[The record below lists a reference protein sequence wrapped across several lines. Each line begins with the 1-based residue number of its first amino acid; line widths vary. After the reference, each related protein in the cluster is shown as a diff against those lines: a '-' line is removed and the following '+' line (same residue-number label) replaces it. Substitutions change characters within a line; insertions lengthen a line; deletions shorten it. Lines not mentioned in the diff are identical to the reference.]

1 LPLFDPPRDD
11 SAETIATLKD
21 MGLQVR
27 MVTGDHVSIARE
39 IAGKLGLGT
48 DIVSARA
55 IFTRDG
61 GDGDAAHIE
70 SAVALC

>member
-1 LPLFDPPRDD
+1 
-11 SAETIATLKD
+11 
-21 MGLQVR
+21 